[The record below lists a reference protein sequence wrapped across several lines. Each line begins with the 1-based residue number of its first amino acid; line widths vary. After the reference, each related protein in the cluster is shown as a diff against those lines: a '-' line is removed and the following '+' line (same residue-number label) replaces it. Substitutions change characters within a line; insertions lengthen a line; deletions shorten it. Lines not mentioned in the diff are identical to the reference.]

1 MPSTCCPQSKF
12 NFQNRGPIY
21 LIKIGYFIWYGLLKE
36 EDFTGCKAYLVTL
49 IDIKKE
55 QALFRTYSFS

>member
-1 MPSTCCPQSKF
+1 MVS
-12 NFQNRGPIY
+12 
-21 LIKIGYFIWYGLLKE
+21 LKK

-55 QALFRTYSFS
+55 QALPNLLFS